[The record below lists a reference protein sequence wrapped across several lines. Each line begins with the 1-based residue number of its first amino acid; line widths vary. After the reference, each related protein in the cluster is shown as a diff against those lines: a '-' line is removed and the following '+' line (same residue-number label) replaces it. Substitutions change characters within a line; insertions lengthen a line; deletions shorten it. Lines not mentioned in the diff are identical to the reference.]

1 MALFFSHSSKADL
14 ARQWTDIRDKVKKEI
29 FRLCRTLLV
38 SRNLGDS
45 LSDVKHILKQWFTF
59 WDGSSEAANNT
70 YFLEESS
77 PSTML
82 DNISHLSKLVHN
94 AIDVV
99 QKYNFTDYKFGECF
113 GHRVR

>member
-1 MALFFSHSSKADL
+1 MALFFSHSFKADL
-14 ARQWTDIRDKVKKEI
+14 ARQWTDIRDRVKKEI

-59 WDGSSEAANNT
+59 WDGSSEAANNI
-70 YFLEESS
+70 YSLEESI

-82 DNISHLSKLVHN
+82 DNISHLSKLVDN
-94 AIDVV
+94 AINVF

-113 GHRVR
+113 AHRVR